1 MNLQAQGMLKNK
13 SQTKRSSG
21 VNAKSLLL
29 MFGS

>member
-13 SQTKRSSG
+13 SETPSG
-21 VNAKSLLL
+21 VNAKLSPL